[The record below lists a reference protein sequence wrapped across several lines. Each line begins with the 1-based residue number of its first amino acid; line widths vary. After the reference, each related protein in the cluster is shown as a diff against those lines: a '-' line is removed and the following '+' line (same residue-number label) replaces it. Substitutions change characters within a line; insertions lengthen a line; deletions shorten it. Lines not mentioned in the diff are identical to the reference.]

1 MPQEVPMT
9 CIWFFFVVPTLW
21 WLPGHTHFFLC
32 ALYSCNLTWKDASE
46 PMEGPWPEA
55 CRHLSPTL
63 LKCLFITLF
72 QLHLPLLSASHH
84 ANPNTLGLSRLIQSM
99 ISERREA
106 FPHFSPPFHAQT
118 PTLSSPPVLLSHCLP
133 KSNAL
138 GENWVATGGEERKR
152 ERNGWID
159 EKKGRGRGLLHP
171 AWAAKLVSEQQLDSR
186 DAQHT
191 LPTSCVCFCGV

>member
-1 MPQEVPMT
+1 MAWGLPTPLPNPVEMFIYNSLPASPPP
-9 CIWFFFVVPTLW
+9 VVCQPPCQSKHARPLQT
-21 WLPGHTHFFLC
+21 
-32 ALYSCNLTWKDASE
+32 D
-46 PMEGPWPEA
+46 PEHDF
-55 CRHLSPTL
+55 RKKRSLSPFL
-63 LKCLFITLF
+63 
-72 QLHLPLLSASHH
+72 
-84 ANPNTLGLSRLIQSM
+84 
-99 ISERREA
+99 
-106 FPHFSPPFHAQT
+106 PPFHAQT
-118 PTLSSPPVLLSHCLP
+118 PTLSSPPVLLSHCLS